1 MDVDAHESCLV
12 AASSPFRQS
21 ASLLPNGWDDICD
34 KLSNLFSAS
43 ACQHPSAILQKL
55 HHTVDGWNPAPVEVG
70 SLSHYFYGFIHPRWC
85 RISSIN
91 SNTIPCLGKTWEETI
106 EDRIMRCQ
114 EGPVPMM
121 HMQPSTWVRSHIDI
135 AMIRSF
141 CIRVY
146 TNTCQNDQGK
156 AAKHI
161 KNFTAI
167 LGWWIIYHMPLH
179 FLSTVTF
186 HLESYKG
193 SRITWFTWGFA
204 EFAYKTPRPWNFM

>member
-1 MDVDAHESCLV
+1 MPMK
-12 AASSPFRQS
+12 AA
-21 ASLLPNGWDDICD
+21 WW
-34 KLSNLFSAS
+34 
-43 ACQHPSAILQKL
+43 QHQVYCGRVHHYCPMGGMTFATNCPISFQLQHVSILQWSFRNFTILLMAEIL
-55 HHTVDGWNPAPVEVG
+55 HQLIG